1 MNQEKFEHFQ
11 PLGSNDP
18 AYTGVGM
25 GALTADTPA
34 FTPLMLDA
42 TSNALV
48 VWDGTHAGQAVG
60 VLALD
65 TAAGTSMLTYYK
77 SGTLRI
83 DVVKW
88 PEGVSDTLKYNAFV
102 GSALSVV

>member
-48 VWDGTHAGQAVG
+48 VWDGTHAEQAVG